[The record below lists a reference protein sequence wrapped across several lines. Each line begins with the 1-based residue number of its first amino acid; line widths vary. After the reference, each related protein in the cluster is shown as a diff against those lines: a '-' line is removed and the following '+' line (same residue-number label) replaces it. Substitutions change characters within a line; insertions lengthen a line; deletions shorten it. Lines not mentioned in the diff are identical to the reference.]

1 MTATILA
8 SRPWRNRNPGDLRT
22 LSAGERWAGQSGVD
36 ASRGGP
42 FAIFGART
50 DGWRAL
56 ATNLLAYQD
65 VHGLRTVRGMVGRF
79 APALEN
85 DTGGYISLVCGQI
98 GRGPDQAM
106 NAHDEATMLV
116 LVKAIA
122 LAEGGARLAWPAS
135 EIVAGVR
142 LAGAQSTGAQSA
154 GTQSTGTEPIGATAT
169 GSPAAKPA
177 PDAADAL
184 DNRFNPGS

>member
-1 MTATILA
+1 MTPTALA

-22 LSAGERWAGQSGVD
+22 LPHNERWAGQTGIDS
-36 ASRGGP
+36 ASGGP
-42 FAIFGART
+42 FAIFDTRT

-56 ATNLLAYQD
+56 AMNLLAYQD
-65 VHGLRTVRGMVGRF
+65 DHGLHTVRGIIGRF

-98 GRGPDQAM
+98 GRGPDQSITV
-106 NAHDEATMLV
+106 HDEPTMLV

-122 LAEGGARLAWPAS
+122 LAEGGPRLAWPAD

-142 LAGAQSTGAQSA
+142 LAGVSGIAAAPVGRPVPVASAAQSV
-154 GTQSTGTEPIGATAT
+154 
-169 GSPAAKPA
+169 
-177 PDAADAL
+177 ADAL
-184 DNRFNPGS
+184 DDQFNPGVEK

>member
-1 MTATILA
+1 MTTIA

-22 LSAGERWAGQSGVD
+22 LPAGQHWAGQSGTD
-36 ASRGGP
+36 TSPGGP
-42 FAIFGART
+42 FAIFGTRV

-56 ATNLLAYQD
+56 ATNLLAYGD
-65 VHGLRTVRGMVGRF
+65 IHGLHTVRGIVGRF

-98 GRGPDQAM
+98 GRGPDQTISV
-106 NAHDEATMLV
+106 HDEPTMLV

-122 LAEGGARLAWPAS
+122 LAEGGARLAWPAG

-142 LAGAQSTGAQSA
+142 LAGVA
-154 GTQSTGTEPIGATAT
+154 GVVA
-169 GSPAAKPA
+169 PAPQPA
-177 PDAADAL
+177 PDPADAL
-184 DNRFNPGS
+184 DALYNKGA